1 MPPADAAVDRVR
13 FNSSLSLFQFRP
25 NAVALLAALLLVAM
39 PRGAGVADKPAEAK
53 PAKASRTIP
62 SGIGGMAWL
71 EERRLLVVHDTK
83 VGSAGP
89 RIGVVEIPTSGAP
102 RYREAVTDWKG
113 AGGESNDLEALAA
126 IPGRKGEFFALESGY
141 YKGKYGRLMR
151 LRAKITGDEQDAV
164 CRVET
169 VSAWKLPADTVSLE
183 GLVCLDR
190 GDGKL
195 LILVGERG
203 GEVSAES
210 ASGKLSWTE
219 IRLDEPGQLEFEKS
233 SQLPL
238 RIPAAGWTKPVSVRG
253 CADLYVDSANQLWS
267 VAAEDPGDAGPFRS
281 MIYQV
286 GNLDVNAKPI
296 LTPVAKVAPRW
307 RFDGAKVEA
316 VAGPLAGVG
325 VLSVATDDENYGAM
339 WRPVDAAK

>member
-1 MPPADAAVDRVR
+1 VDWARS
-13 FNSSLSLFQFRP
+13 NLSLNMYR
-25 NAVALLAALLLVAM
+25 AKASYAALIAAILLLAI
-39 PRGAGVADKPAEAK
+39 PRGAGAADAPAEAK

-71 EERRLLVVHDTK
+71 TERRLLVVHDTK

-89 RIGVVEIPTSGAP
+89 RIGVLEIPESGPP

-141 YKGKYGRLMR
+141 YKEKYGRLIR
-151 LRAKITGDEQDAV
+151 LRAKIEGDGPDAG
-164 CRVET
+164 CHVET
-169 VSAWKLPADTVSLE
+169 ISAWKLPADTVSLE

-190 GDGKL
+190 GDDKL

-210 ASGKLSWTE
+210 VSGKLSWTE
-219 IRLDEPGQLEFEKS
+219 IKLDEPGQLEFEKS

-238 RIPAAGWTKPVSVRG
+238 RIPAEGWTKPASVRG

-267 VAAEDPGDAGPFRS
+267 VATEDPGDAGPFRS
-281 MIYQV
+281 AIYQV
-286 GNLDVNAKPI
+286 GSVDVKSKPI
-296 LTPVAKVAPRW
+296 LTPAAKIAPRW

-325 VLSVATDDENYGAM
+325 VLSVATDDENYGAL
-339 WRPVDAAK
+339 WRPLDAPK